1 MAQLNYKTLRQE
13 VADEI
18 RRKILKGEFKAG
30 ERIKEHEMAQMLGV
44 SRGPVREALR
54 QLQIPVPQQT
64 QLLSWDDIPLSSAT
78 KPALSVIHIS
88 AEEMVAEACRELRGM
103 IERGEENRTHMLFPP
118 KLIIRDT
125 TLPLPDSCKQQID

>member
-30 ERIKEHEMAQMLGV
+30 ERIKEHEMAQLLGV

-88 AEEMVAEACRELRGM
+88 AEEMVAEACRELRGT